1 MRKDEIL
8 HLLERRRGEVVS
20 GGELARELGVSRT
33 AVWKAIHALEQ
44 SGVAIETMQGAGYR
58 LAEHS
63 DALSPAML
71 RESLSSRFVGRSL
84 ELLPEVDSTSN
95 YLKRRAAELPDG
107 HVVVADRQTGGRG
120 RLGRSFLSPAGGV
133 YLSVLLKPEG
143 GKTGGGQGSS
153 LGALSPA
160 QTQFLTI
167 CAAVAVCRALKRA
180 ADMDCGIKWVNDVF
194 WGGKK
199 ICGILT
205 EASISAELQSLEYA
219 VVGIGINMGEVPEE
233 IAGIATSVREATG
246 RRGLRA
252 AVTAALL
259 EEFERVCLDFVAG
272 DKKEALLRA
281 YEDRLFIQGREVLVT
296 TAKEQYR
303 AVVCG
308 VDADAAL
315 LLKRDGA
322 DLARLVSGEITLL

>member
-1 MRKDEIL
+1 MLKDEIL

-20 GGELARELGVSRT
+20 GGELAKELGVSRT
-33 AVWKAIHALEQ
+33 AVWKAIHTLEQ
-44 SGVAIETMQGAGYR
+44 SGAAIETLQGAGYR

-63 DALSPAML
+63 DALSPTML
-71 RESLSSRFVGRSL
+71 QESLSTRFVGRSL

-95 YLKRRAAELPDG
+95 YLKRNASEPPNG
-107 HVVVADRQTGGRG
+107 HVAVADRQTGGRG
-120 RLGRSFLSPAGGV
+120 RLGRSFVSPEGSV

-143 GKTGGGQGSS
+143 RGEGKSS
-153 LGALSPA
+153 FLGDLSPA
-160 QTQFLTI
+160 ETQFLTI

-180 ADMDCGIKWVNDVF
+180 ADMDCDIKWVNDVF

-205 EASISAELQSLEYA
+205 EASINAELQSLEYA

-233 IAGIATSVREATG
+233 IAGIATSVWEATG

-259 EEFERVCLDFVAG
+259 EEFEKVCLDFVEG
-272 DKKEALLRA
+272 NKKEEILRA
-281 YEDRLFIQGREVLVT
+281 YEDRLFVQGREVLVT

-303 AVVCG
+303 AVVAG

-315 LLKRDGA
+315 LVKRDGA
-322 DLARLVSGEITLL
+322 DITRLVSGEITLL